1 MKKIARLA
9 LAFTTIMSLSG
20 SAMAFRNDC
29 MYKVTSSTGLRSVNL
44 GYMVAQLE
52 EHVVEN
58 PWDSLCSHH
67 VNWFFG
73 GAGPTAVAQLRI
85 LERMTFE
92 WGDCYAA
99 SYQFTDSM
107 LSIDQHEN
115 NYGIT
120 THGQITP
127 LCSLQAVS
135 DPANGVIVGMVKYS
149 PLSSAKQLKLTPDC
163 HGP

>member
-20 SAMAFRNDC
+20 SAMAMRNDC

-52 EHVVEN
+52 EHVVES
-58 PWDSLCSHH
+58 PWDSVCSHH

-73 GAGPTAVAQLRI
+73 GGGPTAVAQLRI

-99 SYQFTDSM
+99 SYQYTDSM
-107 LSIDQHEN
+107 YSTDPAER

-120 THGQITP
+120 THGQISP
-127 LCSLQAVS
+127 LYSLQGMS
-135 DPANGVIVGMVKYS
+135 DPANGVMVGMVKYS
-149 PLSSAKQLKLTPDC
+149 PLSSAKQIKLTPNGC
-163 HGP
+163 P